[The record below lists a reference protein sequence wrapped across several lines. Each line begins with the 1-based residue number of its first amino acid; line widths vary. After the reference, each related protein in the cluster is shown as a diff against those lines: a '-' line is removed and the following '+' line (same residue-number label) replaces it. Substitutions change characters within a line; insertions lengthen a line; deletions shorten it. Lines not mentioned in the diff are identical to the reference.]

1 MLVLSRLCAH
11 SLFTFFKKKILFSR
25 SILIYQSR
33 FLYLFLLQDSPSF
46 MSNDSSVHTPN
57 DEPAITESMKEEEE
71 KLQTETE
78 KENLKVLKE
87 KVC

>member
-1 MLVLSRLCAH
+1 MA
-11 SLFTFFKKKILFSR
+11 R
-25 SILIYQSR
+25 SILIYEVFYV
-33 FLYLFLLQDSPSF
+33 FLYFFLLQDSPSF
-46 MSNDSSVHTPN
+46 MSNDSSVNTPN

-87 KVC
+87 KVCSNSHSF